1 MARLVLLLALFG
13 CAGLPAV
20 PDAPPDPRVRPG
32 ALFGGAT
39 CGAGVLTHADGTTP
53 RPFTVESRGAPAG
66 EGLILDQTI
75 RFDDGEV
82 RERRWTLQPDGARTY
97 RGTLTEASGDVRAQV
112 GGNRLT
118 LSYPL
123 AGVPLGRM
131 TQVLTLRA
139 DGGVDN
145 VGTARVAGV
154 PVRRLREEIAR
165 AGEEGCP
172 PPHTNTLP

>member
-1 MARLVLLLALFG
+1 MVRPLSLLLLAA

-32 ALFGGAT
+32 ALFGGLT
-39 CGAGVLTHADGTTP
+39 CGAGVLTHADGTSP
-53 RPFTVESRGAPAG
+53 RPFTVASRGAPAG
-66 EGLILDQTI
+66 DGLVLNQTI

-82 RERRWTLQPDGARTY
+82 RTRRWALQPDGPRTY

-112 GGNRLT
+112 GGDRLT

-145 VGTARVAGV
+145 RGTARVAGV
-154 PVRRLREEIAR
+154 VVRRLEERIETEGAACPGG
-165 AGEEGCP
+165 AGGAE
-172 PPHTNTLP
+172 